1 MQPVDLI
8 WTIVGFI
15 LTLMVFSYLFGDN
28 PLFRLA
34 TYLFVGVSAGFAAVM
49 VIYHVLMPRL
59 LFPFL
64 EGPFGAQAALAL
76 VPLIL
81 GILLVMKLFPRLNR
95 AGEIPMAYLVGV
107 GAAVIIGG
115 AVMGTLLT
123 QSAAAINMFDFDLG
137 AQFGQNRLMRLLEGG
152 ILLVGTIGTLI
163 YFQFGARVRGDQ
175 PPQRARIVNILSSVG
190 QVFIAITLGA
200 LFAGVFATALTALI
214 NRVDFL
220 RDAIVSLISS
230 F

>member
-8 WTIVGFI
+8 WTIVGFF

-28 PLFRLA
+28 PLFRLV

-64 EGPFGAQAALAL
+64 EGSFGLQAGLVI
-76 VPLIL
+76 VPLVL
-81 GILLVMKLFPRLNR
+81 GILLILKMFPRLTG

-107 GAAVIIGG
+107 GAAVIVGG
-115 AVMGTLLT
+115 AVLGTLFT
-123 QSAAAINMFDFDLG
+123 QSMATVNLFDFGLG
-137 AQFGQNRLMRLLEGG
+137 AQFGQNQLMRLLEGG
-152 ILLVGTIGTLI
+152 ILLIGTIGTLM
-163 YFQFGARVRGDQ
+163 YFQFSARARGNL
-175 PPQRARIVNILSSVG
+175 PPQRARIVNVLSSIG

-220 RDAIVSLISS
+220 RDAIVTIISS

>member
-8 WTIVGFI
+8 WTVVGFV

-34 TYLFVGVSAGFAAVM
+34 TYLFVGVSAGFSAVM

-64 EGPFGAQAALAL
+64 EGSFGLQAGLVI
-76 VPLIL
+76 VPLVL
-81 GILLVMKLFPRLNR
+81 GLLLVMKLSPRLTR

-115 AVMGTLLT
+115 
-123 QSAAAINMFDFDLG
+123 
-137 AQFGQNRLMRLLEGG
+137 
-152 ILLVGTIGTLI
+152 
-163 YFQFGARVRGDQ
+163 
-175 PPQRARIVNILSSVG
+175 
-190 QVFIAITLGA
+190 
-200 LFAGVFATALTALI
+200 
-214 NRVDFL
+214 
-220 RDAIVSLISS
+220 
-230 F
+230 